1 MKIKDIVLV
10 AACTFLVIIGAYISL
25 PIGPVPIVL
34 TNFFIVLIALLLGWK
49 KALITVVTYIVLGAI
64 GLPVF
69 SNGKA
74 GMAHLFGLTGGFL
87 FAFVPLAV
95 ISGLGQNRHWI
106 IRAVLAIAGSVL
118 VYLIGVPWA
127 MNYYNNIVAPA
138 SGKAAWDLAT
148 TLKYTTIPFLI
159 PGLVKVIL
167 AVFLSVILEPVLKP
181 FLKGRDE

>member
-10 AACTFLVIIGAYISL
+10 AACTFLIIVGAYISL

-34 TNFFIVLIALLLGWK
+34 TNFFVVLIALLLGWK
-49 KALITVVTYIVLGAI
+49 RALIAIATYIVLGAI

-87 FAFVPLAV
+87 FAFIPLAV
-95 ISGLGQNRHWI
+95 IAGLGQNRNWI
-106 IRAVLAIAGSVL
+106 LKAILAIAGSVL

-127 MNYYNNIVAPA
+127 MNVYNNVIAPA
-138 SGKAAWDLAT
+138 SGKALWDMAI

-159 PGLVKVIL
+159 PDLIKVVLAVIL
-167 AVFLSVILEPVLKP
+167 SEVLKPVLKP